1 MNEADRPIIV
11 CGLGQ
16 VGYRVSSLLRQIGVP
31 FVIVTDASRPE
42 WQRSFENSGVRIV
55 IGDARDEQVLLDAGL
70 MEARSLIACTSHD
83 LTNIEIAL
91 DAKQHRPD
99 IPVITRM
106 LDQNLAGQVEHHLGI
121 QQALAMSAV
130 AAPAF
135 AAAAFGDHVANEFE
149 WEGKRFV
156 FFRFDVEEGDHFCD
170 WSLERFV
177 REFGVATL
185 VHTRDEQLTVDP
197 PGDLTLRPGDGVR
210 LLGSAE
216 ALRRIRPGLGRTL
229 EPRAVDKPSRRPW
242 RALSFLGFFWRLWR
256 NASAEIRA
264 VFLTINALI
273 LVSVFVFSRGMNL
286 SLEDAFYFVIT
297 TVTTTGYGDI
307 SPKDASVWVKLYA
320 CLIML
325 LGSASIAVLYSI
337 VTDYIVTSRLQQLV
351 GRQKVPDSGHVVV
364 AGIGDVGYRVIGELA
379 RIGAKVVAVDADGG
393 NKYMETIRN
402 KVPVI
407 VGDARDHETLKRAGA
422 DRAIATIAAT
432 GDDAVNLS
440 IGLASESLSGSGR
453 SVLRLFDGNFA
464 QKVQSFLKIDVA
476 MSASRIAAPA
486 FVSAGLYPGSVT
498 AFVQR
503 DYLFAVVEAS
513 TEPVGV
519 PSWTLVIGA
528 NGRIERSDGEQTLR
542 IVVHRLT
549 V

>member
-16 VGYRVSSLLRQIGVP
+16 VGYRVSSLLRQIGVR

-42 WQRSFENSGVRIV
+42 WLRSFENSGIRIV
-55 IGDARDEQVLLDAGL
+55 MGDARDEQILLDAGL
-70 MEARSLIACTSHD
+70 MEAKSLIACTSHD

-91 DAKQHRPD
+91 DAKRHRPD
-99 IPVITRM
+99 ISIVARM
-106 LDQNLAGQVEHHLGI
+106 FDQNLAGQVERHLGI
-121 QQALAMSAV
+121 QQALAMSVV

-149 WEGKRFV
+149 WQGRRFV
-156 FFRFDVEEGDHFCD
+156 FFRFDVEEGDPFCE
-170 WSLERFV
+170 WTLERFTQ
-177 REFGVATL
+177 EFGVAAL
-185 VHTRDEQLTVDP
+185 LHTRDEELTVDP
-197 PGDLTLRPGDGVR
+197 AGEVTLQAGDAVR
-210 LLGSAE
+210 LLGSADV
-216 ALRRIRPGLGRTL
+216 LRRIRPGLGRTL
-229 EPRAVDKPSRRPW
+229 EVAERPK
-242 RALSFLGFFWRLWR
+242 RNPLRTFEFLGFFGRLWQ
-256 NASAEIRA
+256 NATTEIRA
-264 VFLTINALI
+264 VFLSINALI
-273 LVSVFVFSRGMNL
+273 LVSVFVFSKGL
-286 SLEDAFYFVIT
+286 DISLADAFYFVIT

-320 CLIML
+320 CLLML

-351 GRQKVPDSGHVVV
+351 GRQRVPDSGHVVV
-364 AGIGDVGYRVIGELA
+364 AGIGDVGYRVVEELG
-379 RIGAKVVAVDADGG
+379 RMGAKVVAIDADGAG
-393 NKYMETIRN
+393 KYIGTIRN

-464 QKVQSFLKIDVA
+464 QKVQAFLKIDVA

-498 AFVQR
+498 AFVLH
-503 DYLFAVVEAS
+503 DYLFALVDAE
-513 TEPVGV
+513 TEPTGV
-519 PSWTLVIGA
+519 PSWTLHIRED
-528 NGRIERSDGEQTLR
+528 GRITRSNGERTLR
-542 IVVHRLT
+542 IVVHKLNLA
-549 V
+549 